1 MKSFT
6 FFAMAV
12 AVLFAVPA
20 LAQDAGSST
29 TNQEIL
35 MQKIKADKKL
45 LIAGNMSLSDADGKK
60 FWPLYDAYQ
69 KDLEQL
75 NQRLGGAIKAYAD
88 AHNAGKGM
96 IPNDTAKKLLGEAF
110 AVEEQELKQKHAY
123 ADKLGKVLPATTVA
137 RAIQIENKIRAVIKA
152 QLAMEIPLVY

>member
-1 MKSFT
+1 
-6 FFAMAV
+6 MAV

-20 LAQDAGSST
+20 FAQDAGSST

-45 LIAGNMSLSDADGKK
+45 LVAANMNLNDADGKK
-60 FWPLYDAYQ
+60 FWPLYDDYQ
-69 KDLEQL
+69 KELNQL
-75 NQRLGGAIKAYAD
+75 NQKLVGVIKDYAD

-96 IPNDTAKKLLGEAF
+96 IQNDTAKKLLGEAL
-110 AVEEQELKQKHAY
+110 AIEEQELKAKRAY
-123 ADKLGKVLPATTVA
+123 ADKLGKALPMTAVV

>member
-6 FFAMAV
+6 FFAMA
-12 AVLFAVPA
+12 AAILFAVPV

-35 MQKIKADKKL
+35 IQKIKADKKL
-45 LIAGNMSLSDADGKK
+45 LIASNMSLSDADGKK

-75 NQRLGGAIKAYAD
+75 NQRLGGMIKAYAD
-88 AHNAGKGM
+88 AHNAGKGT
-96 IPNDTAKKLLGEAF
+96 IQNDTAKKLLGEAF
-110 AVEEQELKQKHAY
+110 AVEEQELKLKHAY
-123 ADKLGKVLPATTVA
+123 ADKLGKVLPGTAVA

>member
-6 FFAMAV
+6 FFVMA
-12 AVLFAVPA
+12 AAILFAVPA
-20 LAQDAGSST
+20 FAQDAGSST

-45 LIAGNMSLSDADGKK
+45 LVAANMNLTDEDGKK

-69 KDLEQL
+69 KDLGQS
-75 NQRLGGAIKAYAD
+75 NQKLGDVIKAYAD

-96 IPNDTAKKLLGEAF
+96 IQNDTAKKLLGEAL
-110 AVEEQELKQKHAY
+110 AIEEQELKAKRAY
-123 ADKLGKVLPATTVA
+123 ADKLGKVLPMTAVV
-137 RAIQIENKIRAVIKA
+137 RAVQIENKIRAVIKA